1 METTKNYLGINEQIL
16 AEWQEEFKR
25 RGNNPDHF
33 SYDGIMFKGEIHREC
48 GTDDSNWVRDPSDD
62 NYTVENKLWETA
74 PLRILFLSK
83 DQYIDDKA
91 YESNILS
98 FRDKTTV
105 LEDFRLTS
113 NRFLKRMAYA
123 IYGLSKSTPNE
134 VVPFDYP
141 AEHEEEVLR
150 WIDDFPFAWINCKK
164 EGGGSTCSYSA
175 LVAAMN
181 DYKDFLVKQIQN
193 VDADIIVCCGYSENL
208 SQSGQSTGY
217 PILDFLKE
225 NVYDFEYAG
234 NEYQDVWFDKKSGK
248 LAIGSWH
255 PSAWGKDITNES
267 FYYYIVNTYQ
277 KFIHDNPSFVESHR
291 KGL

>member
-1 METTKNYLGINEQIL
+1 METTKNYLGINDQIL
-16 AEWQEEFKR
+16 KEWKEEFVR
-25 RGNNPDHF
+25 RGNKSERF
-33 SYDGIMFKGEIHREC
+33 SYDGIMYKGKIYREC
-48 GTDDSNWVRDPSDD
+48 GTDDSNWVRDRSDE

-83 DQYIDDKA
+83 DQYIGDNKA
-91 YESNILS
+91 YESYMTS
-98 FRDKTTV
+98 FRNKKTA
-105 LEDFRLTS
+105 LEDYRLIS
-113 NRFLKRMAYA
+113 SPFLKRMAYA
-123 IYGLSKSTPNE
+123 IYGLSKSTPDE
-134 VVPFDYP
+134 VVPFGYP

-164 EGGGSTCSYSA
+164 EGGGSTCSNSA
-175 LVAAMN
+175 LVSAMN

-208 SQSGQSTGY
+208 SQSTGY

-234 NEYQDVWFDKKSGK
+234 NEYQDIWFDKNSGK

-255 PSAWGKDITNES
+255 PSAMVSSVE
-267 FYYYIVNTYQ
+267 FYNYIVNTYQ

-291 KGL
+291 KGK